1 MTDMVR
7 PHGVNFIYF
16 VVECGSFVDDELKE
30 VVGRRL
36 SREKLELLVYRSAPG
51 YDDSG
56 CNLG

>member
-1 MTDMVR
+1 MVC